1 MSALLMAK
9 LSRRVAKILRKM
21 FMRKK
26 LKISSIVEE
35 RWGSGLGCWGGGEG
49 RESDGGDIGGCVMTG
64 DGGG

>member
-1 MSALLMAK
+1 VANAVSALLMAK

-26 LKISSIVEE
+26 LKISSIGEE
-35 RWGSGLGCWGGGEG
+35 RGRREG
-49 RESDGGDIGGCVMTG
+49 RGRRPESDCGDIGGGVMTG